1 MIISGPPLGVKDD
14 TTRISLPFHLTGLL
28 WRNCKMTNTFKSSF
42 GIFLAGVYLL
52 IVILSLMDYAL
63 SPPAIMFEFGLLIL
77 TAPFSFLLEIVLSS
91 LNILTEENSGF
102 LIYVLV
108 GFGGVINGFILYF
121 IGWLIT
127 KIIKLLSTRE
137 KS

>member
-1 MIISGPPLGVKDD
+1 MP
-14 TTRISLPFHLTGLL
+14 
-28 WRNCKMTNTFKSSF
+28 NTFKSNF
-42 GIFLAGVYLL
+42 GIFLAGIYLL

-77 TAPFSFLLEIVLSS
+77 TAPFSFLLEVVLSA